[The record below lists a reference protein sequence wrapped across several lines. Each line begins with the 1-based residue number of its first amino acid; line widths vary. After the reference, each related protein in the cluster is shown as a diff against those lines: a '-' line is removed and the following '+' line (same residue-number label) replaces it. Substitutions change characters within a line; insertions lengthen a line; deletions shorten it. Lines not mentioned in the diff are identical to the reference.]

1 MSKLDNKHL
10 LMTINYFKLNL
21 SKLNKLMKELLW
33 ESFNLKWLKDSV
45 MLNLKRLVSL
55 NKFLDPSRLSV
66 KMLKASL
73 IAAKIHQLKIF
84 KISRLLLLIIF
95 MILDGLIIWHHSN
108 NGWMKILTG
117 YYHKFKFIENLRRLL
132 FKNLKIMIIKISNFV
147 KIKYL
152 Q

>member
-1 MSKLDNKHL
+1 
-10 LMTINYFKLNL
+10 MTINYFKLNL

-108 NGWMKILTG
+108 NGCMKILTG